1 MKKFLVLFIGV
12 IIVATMS
19 AQPPQDKDERLFKGL
34 FSVGLNMSQID
45 GDESVG
51 YKYFGAHV
59 GAGTM
64 LQFHPYVSASLEM
77 IYSMRGAI
85 ERRKKNINPQTA
97 FTSSMD
103 YLEVPIMLNLNDRE
117 NVLFS
122 VGLAPGVLV
131 RNNLSFRNFDSSGDL
146 TGDGPP
152 DCLSNEPSQ
161 IDLSFVVGLQ
171 FLIKENYAIGGR
183 FSYSVLGIRD
193 ACSGSRVESQFHNMI
208 TLRFTYIL

>member
-1 MKKFLVLFIGV
+1 MKKLFLLLIGILGV
-12 IIVATMS
+12 SLIN

-51 YKYFGAHV
+51 YKNFGAHI

-64 LQFHPYVSASLEM
+64 LQFHEYVSVSLEM

-85 ERRKKNINPQTA
+85 ERRKSDINPQTA
-97 FTSSMD
+97 FKSSMD

-122 VGLAPGVLV
+122 IGLAPGVLV
-131 RNNLSFRNFDSSGDL
+131 RNNLSFRKFDLSGDL
-146 TGDGPP
+146 TGEGPP
-152 DCLSNEPSQ
+152 TCLSNEPSQ

-171 FLIKENYAIGGR
+171 LLIKENYAIGGR
-183 FSYSVLGIRD
+183 FSYSVLGVRD
-193 ACSGSRVESQFHNMI
+193 ACSGSRVESQFHNMV